1 MVRSN
6 SVPVW
11 LFELHRTS
19 IDCAQGERALASKP
33 GHILIVDDELVIR
46 SLLSEMLSE
55 EGFTVATASDG
66 QSGLEMMNDGQV
78 DLVIS
83 DVHMPVMDGS
93 KLVTE
98 LRKLNPDLPV
108 IVMNSIPDR
117 DITTPADDR
126 AIATVNKPFD
136 LHELRSTIR
145 RLRNRPR
152 INPVHRTKSALGR
165 PRDAARDAL

>member
-1 MVRSN
+1 M
-6 SVPVW
+6 P
-11 LFELHRTS
+11 
-19 IDCAQGERALASKP
+19 SKP

-55 EGFTVATASDG
+55 EGFTVATAPDG
-66 QSGLEMMNDGQV
+66 KSGLEMMNGGNV

-93 KLVTE
+93 KLVSE
-98 LRKLNPDLPV
+98 LRKMDPELPV

-117 DITTPADDR
+117 DIATPADDR

-136 LHELRSTIR
+136 LHELRTTIR
-145 RLRNRPR
+145 RLRNR
-152 INPVHRTKSALGR
+152 VRTTPLNRRASTLGR